1 MQHRPPDSAVLP
13 DLTPAAAA
21 SNTIHTT
28 EPVGCTI
35 VFGVEPMASTHP
47 LPARSH
53 AALVLAC
60 VLIAGC
66 PDEPEP
72 VDKPR
77 PVDDTAP
84 LEDTA
89 CEAALLCPDGDGDGY
104 GAATGCQDHCGSP
117 AGWVADSSD
126 CDDSDPAVH
135 PGADELCDDVDQDC
149 DGRVDEEP
157 LDGSTWFADTDADG
171 YGSAEVSQVACD
183 TPGDGWLA
191 DAGDCDDADAALNP
205 AATETCDGVD
215 NDCDALVDED
225 DPSLQGQWF
234 MDLDGDGYGDPDNDY
249 CSWREGSVEV
259 AGDCDDDDDAINP
272 DADDRDDDGVDDD
285 CDGFVDG
292 FMSLADADAAFYG
305 EVGGSQA
312 GVSVA
317 DAGDVDGDGVS
328 DILVGAPAYPSLS
341 TSHGMVYLVSGSP
354 GMVTGGVQWLADAT
368 ARLEGSAA
376 GDYAGGVVSG
386 AGDVDGD
393 GFDDFLVGAPAYGT
407 GIDSDAGAVFLF
419 CGPVSGDG
427 VMDDAD
433 AVLIGESIGDG
444 AGISASSGDFD
455 GDGVPDVLVGSY
467 YNDAL
472 ALLGGAA
479 HVVYG
484 PITGG
489 THSLSDAGARLMG
502 PRPLDYAGFTVAGV
516 GDTNA
521 DGMDDMLVGG
531 NGAWLVYGPPMGDLN
546 LDDADGVLTR
556 ESPGDDGGN
565 SLAGAGDVNAD
576 GYDDFLVGAHSDST
590 YGSYTGA
597 AYLLYGPVS
606 GQMSLGQADAKFTG
620 ESAGSYAGRVGGGD
634 DFDQDG
640 FDDVLIT
647 AYWEPS
653 RDEQWGAVYV
663 VLGPVSGN
671 MGLEDSYLKMMG
683 EHEYSMAGKSVD
695 YVDDLDGDGFPE
707 VLIGAHWASSPDVWS
722 GVGAAYLVRGR

>member
-1 MQHRPPDSAVLP
+1 
-13 DLTPAAAA
+13 
-21 SNTIHTT
+21 
-28 EPVGCTI
+28 
-35 VFGVEPMASTHP
+35 MASKTL
-47 LPARSH
+47 LPNRSH

-72 VDKPR
+72 VDDTKPL
-77 PVDDTAP
+77 VDTAP
-84 LEDTA
+84 LEDTS
-89 CEAALLCPDGDGDGY
+89 CEQVLLCPDVDGDGY
-104 GAATGCQDHCGSP
+104 GAASGCQQQCAALP
-117 AGWVADSSD
+117 GWVADDSD
-126 CDDSDPAVH
+126 CDDGDADVH
-135 PGADELCDDVDQDC
+135 PHASEYCNERDDDCDDL
-149 DGRVDEEP
+149 VDEDAVDEN
-157 LDGSTWFADTDADG
+157 TWYSDEDADG
-171 YGSAEVSQVACD
+171 YGNAATNQLACD
-183 TPGDGWLA
+183 VPADGWVA
-191 DAGDCDDADAALNP
+191 DDSDCDDADGTINP

-225 DPSLQGQWF
+225 DPSLEDQWF
-234 MDLDGDGYGDPDNDY
+234 MDLDGDGFGDPDTGS
-249 CSWREGSVEV
+249 CSWREGDVQQ
-259 AGDCDDDDDAINP
+259 AGDCDDDDAAINP

-285 CDGFVDG
+285 CDEFVDG
-292 FMSLADADAAFYG
+292 WMSLADADAAFYG
-305 EVGGSQA
+305 EDGGSQA

-317 DAGDVDGDGVS
+317 DAGDVNGDGFP
-328 DILVGAPAYPSLS
+328 DILVGAPAY
-341 TSHGMVYLVSGSP
+341 TGGAERQGIVYLVSGSP

-376 GDYAGGVVSG
+376 DDNAGEWVTG
-386 AGDVDGD
+386 AGDVDCD
-393 GFDDFLVGAPAYGT
+393 GFDDFLVGAPYYDAESG
-407 GIDSDAGAVFLF
+407 SSAGAIFLF
-419 CGPVSGDG
+419 RGPVSGDG
-427 VMDDAD
+427 TIGDAD
-433 AVLIGESIGDG
+433 ATLFGESGGDY
-444 AGISASSGDFD
+444 AGVSISSGDFD
-455 GDGVPDVLVGSY
+455 GDGFPDVLVGSHH
-467 YNDAL
+467 NDAL
-472 ALLGGAA
+472 AELGGAA

-502 PRPLDYAGFTVAGV
+502 PRPLDYAGFRVAGV
-516 GDTNA
+516 GDTNG
-521 DGMDDMLVGG
+521 DGMEDMLVGG

-565 SLAGAGDVNAD
+565 SLAAAGDVNAD

-620 ESAGSYAGRVGGGD
+620 ENAGSYAGRVGGGD

-640 FDDVLIT
+640 FDDVLVT
-647 AYWEPS
+647 AYWEPN

-683 EHEYSMAGKSVD
+683 EEEHSMAGKSID
-695 YVDDLDGDGFPE
+695 YVDDLDGDGHPE
-707 VLIGAHWASSPDVWS
+707 VLIGAHWAAK
-722 GVGAAYLVRGR
+722 GYGAAYLVRGR